1 MIVQDTGEIW
11 YGHCTCMA
19 GLGETCTHIAAVLF
33 YVEAKARLAG
43 SSTCTQK
50 KCQWIIPSYTK
61 DLPYLTISDIHFAS
75 AAAKKKNLDDA
86 VGQALEP
93 YSSKMNLKKTTSK
106 EPTSEEMELLYKELS
121 ECGTKP
127 GILSFISPYVCAK
140 CNRTD
145 VSKTI
150 AVTI

>member
-1 MIVQDTGEIW
+1 
-11 YGHCTCMA
+11 MA

-61 DLPYLTISDIHFAS
+61 DLPYLTISDIDFAS
-75 AAAKKKNLDDA
+75 AAAKKKKLDDA
-86 VGQALEP
+86 VDQALESC
-93 YSSKMNLKKTTSK
+93 SSKMNLKKTTSK

-121 ECGTKP
+121 ECGTNLVLCHSYHL
-127 GILSFISPYVCAK
+127 ILICM
-140 CNRTD
+140 CQMQQNRCIQNHCSHYMILCMLKWNLMT
-145 VSKTI
+145 
-150 AVTI
+150 